1 MPLGKPQMQRCA
13 HFSGPTL
20 GARFA
25 HMTNNTAICIYMDT
39 DRSIAIYTK
48 VIARLFSNAHQP
60 YTTTRDYKKI
70 ANSINEILQRLISDN
85 GFDYAM
91 VILQR
96 VSLATRKPFGPLD
109 SAITMEIIK
118 RGGNITS
125 CISV

>member
-1 MPLGKPQMQRCA
+1 
-13 HFSGPTL
+13 
-20 GARFA
+20 
-25 HMTNNTAICIYMDT
+25 MDI

-48 VIARLFSNAHQP
+48 VITRLFNNAHLP
-60 YTTTRDYKKI
+60 STNTREYKKM
-70 ANSINEILQRLISDN
+70 AKSINEILHTRISDN

-91 VILQR
+91 MIIQR

-109 SAITMEIIK
+109 QDIAMEIIK